1 MPAAH
6 FAKMRLEEAVMS
18 ETETDMRNDSGY
30 HVAPAQAVRSVI
42 VPAAR
47 TDTDLQ
53 RLAEEA
59 LLITTRSSWSDKA
72 RYLQQLFGQR
82 LAAAI
87 TGVGDAKTVG
97 RWIRGQEPQVA
108 YRQRLTNA
116 FHIAKLIEL
125 GMSKET
131 ARAWFLGMNPDLDDE
146 LPAQVIADDAA
157 EGGKR
162 VMRAARSFLASG

>member
-1 MPAAH
+1 
-6 FAKMRLEEAVMS
+6 LEDFVAPDAD
-18 ETETDMRNDSGY
+18 TDLIDDSGL
-30 HVAPAQAVRSVI
+30 HMAPVAPPDQTERTGTDL
-42 VPAAR
+42 AAR
-47 TDTDLQ
+47 TNAELQ
-53 RLAEEA
+53 RLADEA
-59 LLITTRSSWSDKA
+59 LLITTRSTWSDKA
-72 RYLQQLFGQR
+72 LYLQQLFGQR

-108 YRQRLTNA
+108 FRQRLTNA

-146 LPAQVIADDAA
+146 LPAQVIAEDTVD
-157 EGGKR
+157 GGRR
-162 VMRAARSFLASG
+162 VMRAARGFLASG